1 MILSY
6 EYVLFTYIKK
16 TYIVTIQIDEL
27 KFTLFKKKC
36 SSWIDVKHM
45 FDIFLL

>member
-6 EYVLFTYIKK
+6 QYVLFFYIQEI
-16 TYIVTIQIDEL
+16 YIVTIQIDEL
-27 KFTLFKKKC
+27 KLMLFLKKC
-36 SSWIDVKHM
+36 SSWIDVKNM